1 MQSQWGIQWPY
12 GSGAFAPS
20 SNLNA
25 QCNTPRPSLAAP
37 MAKWSAARVKVPGA
51 HGPAKWMWWRELP
64 CGALQPGSLQ
74 TQGAAQTGLF
84 AACLLS
90 ASLGLGLVQH
100 YTSVDVSAWRYNT
113 TEPAVPIKFLT
124 CTDLCIHC
132 FSLLHVV
139 SSFLLGTEVGSC
151 ICSWYSYM

>member
-20 SNLNA
+20 STLNA

-64 CGALQPGSLQ
+64 VVRCNRALCRLQ

-124 CTDLCIHC
+124 CTDLYISLH
-132 FSLLHVV
+132 SLLL
-139 SSFLLGTEVGSC
+139 SAT
-151 ICSWYSYM
+151 CSQ